1 LRNFN
6 LRFFFCLTKN
16 KKVLLST
23 NERNNINHHN
33 TFLSN
38 NGMEDTI
45 GSIPLISS
53 RNNIHTAEK
62 LLVEDFDNVDDL
74 SQEKNY
80 FNAKDNNNSS
90 NS

>member
-1 LRNFN
+1 
-6 LRFFFCLTKN
+6 
-16 KKVLLST
+16 
-23 NERNNINHHN
+23 
-33 TFLSN
+33 
-38 NGMEDTI
+38 MEDTI